1 MLSERGPWLASRME
15 HWRELAT
22 PLRTQLDDGLAPSP
36 GDELMLLQ
44 TLLGSWPLDLD
55 LHDDNALGQYAE
67 RMRQW
72 QQKALR
78 EAKLRSSWSAP
89 NEAYENACAGY
100 IDGLLLDGENQQLRK
115 SLADAAH
122 LLACPGALN
131 GLVQAL
137 LRMTTP
143 GVPDLYQGNEYWDFS
158 LVDPDNRRA
167 VDYACRRRTLDDA
180 TPVAELLA
188 HWRDGRLK
196 QALIARVLD
205 CRQAHA
211 ELFRRGAYLPLTV
224 HGRHADKVVA
234 FARLGEGE
242 RAVIIAPRLAS
253 TLLAGAPI
261 PLIPA
266 QNWDDTRVSL
276 PFALS
281 PANSTGL
288 FPSAAVSSCRELL
301 LSAVLAEFPVNLL
314 IQQS

>member
-1 MLSERGPWLASRME
+1 M
-15 HWRELAT
+15 
-22 PLRTQLDDGLAPSP
+22 
-36 GDELMLLQ
+36 
-44 TLLGSWPLDLD
+44 
-55 LHDDNALGQYAE
+55 
-67 RMRQW
+67 
-72 QQKALR
+72 
-78 EAKLRSSWSAP
+78 
-89 NEAYENACAGY
+89 
-100 IDGLLLDGENQQLRK
+100 
-115 SLADAAH
+115 
-122 LLACPGALN
+122 
-131 GLVQAL
+131 
-137 LRMTTP
+137 
-143 GVPDLYQGNEYWDFS
+143 
-158 LVDPDNRRA
+158 
-167 VDYACRRRTLDDA
+167 DYACRRRTLDDA
-180 TPVAELLA
+180 TPVAELLE

-288 FPSAAVSSCRELL
+288 FPSAAVSSSRELM